1 MYSYY
6 YILNIHRLFIGR
18 FGCINLIL
26 LQHFVS
32 DVVHMTVYEYFVN
45 YRTMILPV
53 VIGIGN

>member
-6 YILNIHRLFIGR
+6 YIINIHRLYIKS

-32 DVVHMTVYEYFVN
+32 DVVHMTVYEYSVN
-45 YRTMILPV
+45 SLTMILPV